1 MGVMDE
7 AAAALPQVF
16 DLLGKKATFTLRAN
30 RKGITPGATVSGTR
44 ARSPLPP
51 PVVATGYV
59 TKRRVYLVAASIGTT
74 AALLEDETIAWTV
87 QKFNRSTEQAVEG
100 PFTRFAP
107 ENDLIWEAD
116 LEGAMRNAPGGGR
129 YNGV

>member
-7 AAAALPQVF
+7 AASALPQVF
-16 DLLGKKATFTLRAN
+16 DLLGKKATFTLRAS
-30 RKGITPGATVSGTR
+30 RKGITPGSTVSGTR
-44 ARSPLPP
+44 ARAPIPP
-51 PVVATGYV
+51 PVVASGYI
-59 TKRRVYLVAASIGTT
+59 TKRRVYLVAASIGAT
-74 AALLEDETIAWTV
+74 AALLEDESIAWTV
-87 QKFNRSTEQAVEG
+87 QKFDHKTELNVDG

-129 YNGV
+129 YSGV